1 MTSQL
6 EDKHA
11 IEELIARYNQSLDGG
26 DYAQWVACWADDAVL
41 DGIGKLL
48 TGKAQI
54 QAFADQYEST
64 TRSRINGLKHYTV
77 NILYTVTGDKATCS
91 SYLQLVSATDKGRG
105 HAVSPQTVLPVH
117 TAIIPHQSP
126 ATAHS
131 TGCGELL
138 LRHLQL
144 IPGIQI
150 QSCRCGTVANGS
162 LAFRLET
169 SGAQPPSP

>member
-77 NILYTVTGDKATCS
+77 NIIYTVTGDKATSS
-91 SYLQLVSATDKGRG
+91 SYLQLVSATDKSVKIIFTGRYEDDLKRVNSQWQFARRKL
-105 HAVSPQTVLPVH
+105 HQDMPPV
-117 TAIIPHQSP
+117 
-126 ATAHS
+126 
-131 TGCGELL
+131 
-138 LRHLQL
+138 
-144 IPGIQI
+144 
-150 QSCRCGTVANGS
+150 
-162 LAFRLET
+162 
-169 SGAQPPSP
+169 

>member
-77 NILYTVTGDKATCS
+77 NILYTVTGDKATSS
-91 SYLQLVSATDKGRG
+91 SYLQLVSATDKGVKIIFTGRYEDDLKRVNG
-105 HAVSPQTVLPVH
+105 QWQFARRKLHQDMPPV
-117 TAIIPHQSP
+117 
-126 ATAHS
+126 
-131 TGCGELL
+131 
-138 LRHLQL
+138 
-144 IPGIQI
+144 
-150 QSCRCGTVANGS
+150 
-162 LAFRLET
+162 
-169 SGAQPPSP
+169 

>member
-77 NILYTVTGDKATCS
+77 NIIYTVTGDKATSS
-91 SYLQLVSATDKGRG
+91 SYLQLVSATDKSVKIIFTGRYEDDLKRVNG
-105 HAVSPQTVLPVH
+105 QWQFARRKLHQDMPPV
-117 TAIIPHQSP
+117 
-126 ATAHS
+126 
-131 TGCGELL
+131 
-138 LRHLQL
+138 
-144 IPGIQI
+144 
-150 QSCRCGTVANGS
+150 
-162 LAFRLET
+162 
-169 SGAQPPSP
+169 

>member
-77 NILYTVTGDKATCS
+77 NIIYTVTGDKATSS
-91 SYLQLVSATDKGRG
+91 SYLQLVSATDKGVKIIFTGRYEDDLKRVNG
-105 HAVSPQTVLPVH
+105 QWQFARRKLHQDMPPV
-117 TAIIPHQSP
+117 
-126 ATAHS
+126 
-131 TGCGELL
+131 
-138 LRHLQL
+138 
-144 IPGIQI
+144 
-150 QSCRCGTVANGS
+150 
-162 LAFRLET
+162 
-169 SGAQPPSP
+169 

>member
-64 TRSRINGLKHYTV
+64 TRSRINGL
-77 NILYTVTGDKATCS
+77 NLYTVTGDKATSS
-91 SYLQLVSATDKGRG
+91 SYLQLVSATDKGVKIIFTGRYEDDLKRVNG
-105 HAVSPQTVLPVH
+105 QWQFARRKLHQDMPPV
-117 TAIIPHQSP
+117 
-126 ATAHS
+126 
-131 TGCGELL
+131 
-138 LRHLQL
+138 
-144 IPGIQI
+144 
-150 QSCRCGTVANGS
+150 
-162 LAFRLET
+162 
-169 SGAQPPSP
+169 

>member
-6 EDKHA
+6 EDKHV

-77 NILYTVTGDKATCS
+77 NILSTVTGDKATSS
-91 SYLQLVSATDKGRG
+91 SYLQLVSTTDKGVKIIFTGRYEDDLKRVNG
-105 HAVSPQTVLPVH
+105 QWQFARRKLHQDMPPV
-117 TAIIPHQSP
+117 
-126 ATAHS
+126 
-131 TGCGELL
+131 
-138 LRHLQL
+138 
-144 IPGIQI
+144 
-150 QSCRCGTVANGS
+150 
-162 LAFRLET
+162 
-169 SGAQPPSP
+169 

>member
-77 NILYTVTGDKATCS
+77 NILSIVTGDKATSS
-91 SYLQLVSATDKGRG
+91 SYLQLVSATDKSVKIIFTGRYEDDLKRVNG
-105 HAVSPQTVLPVH
+105 QWQFARRKLHQDMPPV
-117 TAIIPHQSP
+117 
-126 ATAHS
+126 
-131 TGCGELL
+131 
-138 LRHLQL
+138 
-144 IPGIQI
+144 
-150 QSCRCGTVANGS
+150 
-162 LAFRLET
+162 
-169 SGAQPPSP
+169 